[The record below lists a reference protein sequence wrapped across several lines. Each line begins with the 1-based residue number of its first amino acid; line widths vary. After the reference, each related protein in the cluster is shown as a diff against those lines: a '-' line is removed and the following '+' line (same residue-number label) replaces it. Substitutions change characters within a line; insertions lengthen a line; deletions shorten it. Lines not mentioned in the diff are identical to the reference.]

1 VAVAVV
7 VVVVVLVV
15 VESGGGGGGATLLSR
30 CCCCCCPSGEFI
42 IFARLSFL
50 KRKRKR
56 TEKAEEEEEE
66 EKKMKTLNR
75 SKIAP
80 FSFPPVDAIEI
91 ETQTDRQTDRQTD
104 AETGTMM
111 LGASSSSSCRC
122 AAAAAARPSETT
134 TTTSPGAYSSSSS
147 SYSRRDG
154 LTTTR
159 QRRGGGGGGGA
170 VIVASAST
178 NNNIGRM
185 NSWTSCSTSKR
196 NDCGSLLRR
205 RRKTSPLKATAT
217 RGDDDSSS
225 SSSRRRRRLGAFVAN
240 EDCQNDKN
248 GARNRRNTKHRTHAI
263 LPDSTPANTMSSSSS
278 SSKDGNSSNG
288 NNNGTEQVEGAQ
300 PLDESYAIPGI
311 TPLASDQEAKRD
323 AVGRVSRLSSLVA
336 LKDLYRELIEAA
348 ALLEELKDFDATP
361 LQDDLKGSFE
371 YSDTAGGQSSPQDGE
386 TGMSLE
392 KRCSNFE
399 AVLEQVEN
407 IYQSRE
413 RLQEKLGFMDAPLT
427 AMTKMLTSSLN
438 SSNDEDDIED
448 ALSAKKNNAWEIAF
462 DEKEAKEDKA
472 SVIETVTK
480 YDQELEALG
489 NTFMEKCAFGTDV
502 QAVRDRLERV
512 KEYSIDEQNPGEYAG
527 GDGVGGIGE
536 GSPNESPSSSPTKLR
551 RPLVRTVE
559 RVERSLKSPRV
570 KNVVNKVLEP
580 EVRKSVR
587 EKPGRALQSVASYSK
602 NVWVRLNG
610 GDPEDEL
617 DASTAKLAQRV
628 VSNLPKPKS
637 LKTEKEKLILR
648 LLIEVQDRDKM
659 FMEVMKARDAIAK
672 EGKDSLSR
680 VRLAEKVRKS
690 EERVSLMRRV
700 FAVRTLQ
707 TEMEKILVALDDEAC
722 EAPDRASL
730 SELGLLVAE
739 FGKMDAQ
746 LRKLVSLVDRKEV
759 FLIEDEVLA
768 QLAEDIPDMKSRLG
782 IQDGG
787 DSPALTLEIQTER
800 FKASVND
807 AGSKLK
813 EGAVFLFRGFKLLF
827 SDLGATGRLFG
838 VALLGTSLKPRE
850 VQTVRQTF
858 LDLFTFIPFIII
870 LITPITPLG
879 HVLVYSFIQKYFPM
893 LFPSQF
899 TARRQA
905 LMQKY
910 DELRAE
916 LKEARRIAEQREED
930 DTVKT
935 AMAAVASVKG
945 LIEHKDRAE
954 FSEIDDKMAK
964 MSVDDGDDTE
974 EEDIT
979 G

>member
-1 VAVAVV
+1 
-7 VVVVVLVV
+7 
-15 VESGGGGGGATLLSR
+15 
-30 CCCCCCPSGEFI
+30 
-42 IFARLSFL
+42 
-50 KRKRKR
+50 
-56 TEKAEEEEEE
+56 
-66 EKKMKTLNR
+66 
-75 SKIAP
+75 
-80 FSFPPVDAIEI
+80 
-91 ETQTDRQTDRQTD
+91 
-104 AETGTMM
+104 
-111 LGASSSSSCRC
+111 
-122 AAAAAARPSETT
+122 
-134 TTTSPGAYSSSSS
+134 
-147 SYSRRDG
+147 
-154 LTTTR
+154 
-159 QRRGGGGGGGA
+159 
-170 VIVASAST
+170 
-178 NNNIGRM
+178 
-185 NSWTSCSTSKR
+185 
-196 NDCGSLLRR
+196 
-205 RRKTSPLKATAT
+205 
-217 RGDDDSSS
+217 
-225 SSSRRRRRLGAFVAN
+225 
-240 EDCQNDKN
+240 
-248 GARNRRNTKHRTHAI
+248 
-263 LPDSTPANTMSSSSS
+263 
-278 SSKDGNSSNG
+278 
-288 NNNGTEQVEGAQ
+288 VEGAQ
-300 PLDESYAIPGI
+300 PLDETYAIPGVP
-311 TPLASDQEAKRD
+311 PLASDQEAKRD
-323 AVGRVSRLSSLVA
+323 AVRRVSRLSSLVA

-348 ALLEELKDFDATP
+348 TLLEELKDFDATP

-371 YSDTAGGQSSPQDGE
+371 YSDTSGGQSSQQDGE
-386 TGMSLE
+386 TVVSLE

-427 AMTKMLTSSLN
+427 ALTTMLTSSLK

-462 DEKEAKEDKA
+462 DEDKAKEDKEV
-472 SVIETVTK
+472 VIDTVKK
-480 YDQELEALG
+480 YDKELEALG
-489 NTFMEKCAFGTDV
+489 NTFMEKCAFGTEV

-512 KEYSIDEQNPGEYAG
+512 KEYSIDEQSPGEYAG
-527 GDGVGGIGE
+527 GDGMGGYGE
-536 GSPNESPSSSPTKLR
+536 GGSSESPSSSPTKLR
-551 RPLVRTVE
+551 LVRTVE

-587 EKPGRALQSVASYSK
+587 EKPGQAIQSVASYSK

-617 DASTAKLAQRV
+617 DASTAKLAQGV

-659 FMEVMKARDAIAK
+659 FLEVMKARDAIAK

-787 DSPALTLEIQTER
+787 DSPALSLEIQTER

-954 FSEIDDKMAK
+954 FSDIDDKMAN
-964 MSVDDGDDTE
+964 MSVDDGDDE
-974 EEDIT
+974 SESSIT

>member
-1 VAVAVV
+1 
-7 VVVVVLVV
+7 
-15 VESGGGGGGATLLSR
+15 
-30 CCCCCCPSGEFI
+30 
-42 IFARLSFL
+42 
-50 KRKRKR
+50 
-56 TEKAEEEEEE
+56 
-66 EKKMKTLNR
+66 
-75 SKIAP
+75 
-80 FSFPPVDAIEI
+80 
-91 ETQTDRQTDRQTD
+91 
-104 AETGTMM
+104 
-111 LGASSSSSCRC
+111 
-122 AAAAAARPSETT
+122 
-134 TTTSPGAYSSSSS
+134 
-147 SYSRRDG
+147 
-154 LTTTR
+154 
-159 QRRGGGGGGGA
+159 
-170 VIVASAST
+170 
-178 NNNIGRM
+178 
-185 NSWTSCSTSKR
+185 
-196 NDCGSLLRR
+196 
-205 RRKTSPLKATAT
+205 
-217 RGDDDSSS
+217 
-225 SSSRRRRRLGAFVAN
+225 
-240 EDCQNDKN
+240 
-248 GARNRRNTKHRTHAI
+248 
-263 LPDSTPANTMSSSSS
+263 
-278 SSKDGNSSNG
+278 
-288 NNNGTEQVEGAQ
+288 VEGAQ
-300 PLDESYAIPGI
+300 PLDETYAIPGVP
-311 TPLASDQEAKRD
+311 PLASDQEAKRD
-323 AVGRVSRLSSLVA
+323 AVRRVSRLSSLVA

-348 ALLEELKDFDATP
+348 TLLEELKDFDATP

-371 YSDTAGGQSSPQDGE
+371 YSDTSGGQSSQQDGE
-386 TGMSLE
+386 TVVSLE

-407 IYQSRE
+407 IFQSRE

-427 AMTKMLTSSLN
+427 ALTTMLTSSLK

-462 DEKEAKEDKA
+462 DEDKAKEDKEV
-472 SVIETVTK
+472 VIDTVKK
-480 YDQELEALG
+480 YDKELEALG
-489 NTFMEKCAFGTDV
+489 NTFMEKCAFGTEV

-512 KEYSIDEQNPGEYAG
+512 KEYSIDEQSPGEYAG
-527 GDGVGGIGE
+527 GDGMGGYGE
-536 GSPNESPSSSPTKLR
+536 GGSSESPSSSPTKLR
-551 RPLVRTVE
+551 LVRTVE

-587 EKPGRALQSVASYSK
+587 EKPGQAIQSVASYSK

-617 DASTAKLAQRV
+617 DASTAKLAQGV

-659 FMEVMKARDAIAK
+659 FLEVMKARDAIAK

-787 DSPALTLEIQTER
+787 DSPALSLEIQTER

-954 FSEIDDKMAK
+954 FSDIDDKMAN
-964 MSVDDGDDTE
+964 MSVDDGDDE
-974 EEDIT
+974 SESSIT

>member
-1 VAVAVV
+1 
-7 VVVVVLVV
+7 
-15 VESGGGGGGATLLSR
+15 
-30 CCCCCCPSGEFI
+30 
-42 IFARLSFL
+42 
-50 KRKRKR
+50 
-56 TEKAEEEEEE
+56 
-66 EKKMKTLNR
+66 M
-75 SKIAP
+75 
-80 FSFPPVDAIEI
+80 
-91 ETQTDRQTDRQTD
+91 
-104 AETGTMM
+104 
-111 LGASSSSSCRC
+111 
-122 AAAAAARPSETT
+122 
-134 TTTSPGAYSSSSS
+134 
-147 SYSRRDG
+147 
-154 LTTTR
+154 
-159 QRRGGGGGGGA
+159 
-170 VIVASAST
+170 
-178 NNNIGRM
+178 
-185 NSWTSCSTSKR
+185 
-196 NDCGSLLRR
+196 
-205 RRKTSPLKATAT
+205 
-217 RGDDDSSS
+217 
-225 SSSRRRRRLGAFVAN
+225 
-240 EDCQNDKN
+240 
-248 GARNRRNTKHRTHAI
+248 
-263 LPDSTPANTMSSSSS
+263 
-278 SSKDGNSSNG
+278 
-288 NNNGTEQVEGAQ
+288 EGAQ
-300 PLDESYAIPGI
+300 PLDETYAIPGVP
-311 TPLASDQEAKRD
+311 PLASDQEAKRD
-323 AVGRVSRLSSLVA
+323 AVRRVSRLSSLVA

-348 ALLEELKDFDATP
+348 TLLEELKDFDATP

-371 YSDTAGGQSSPQDGE
+371 YSDTSGGQSSQQDGE
-386 TGMSLE
+386 NLVSLE

-407 IYQSRE
+407 IFQSRE

-427 AMTKMLTSSLN
+427 ALTTMLTSSLK

-462 DEKEAKEDKA
+462 DEDKAKEDKEV
-472 SVIETVTK
+472 VIDTVKK
-480 YDQELEALG
+480 YDKELEALG
-489 NTFMEKCAFGTDV
+489 NTFMEKCAFGTEV

-512 KEYSIDEQNPGEYAG
+512 KEYSIDEQSPGEYAG
-527 GDGVGGIGE
+527 GDGMGGYGE
-536 GSPNESPSSSPTKLR
+536 GGSSESPSSSPTKLR
-551 RPLVRTVE
+551 LVRTVE

-587 EKPGRALQSVASYSK
+587 EKPGQAIQSVASYSK

-617 DASTAKLAQRV
+617 DASTAKLAQGV

-659 FMEVMKARDAIAK
+659 FLEVMKARDAIAK

-787 DSPALTLEIQTER
+787 DSPALSLEIQTER

-954 FSEIDDKMAK
+954 FSDIDDKMAN
-964 MSVDDGDDTE
+964 MSVDDGDDE
-974 EEDIT
+974 SESSIT

>member
-1 VAVAVV
+1 
-7 VVVVVLVV
+7 
-15 VESGGGGGGATLLSR
+15 
-30 CCCCCCPSGEFI
+30 
-42 IFARLSFL
+42 
-50 KRKRKR
+50 
-56 TEKAEEEEEE
+56 
-66 EKKMKTLNR
+66 
-75 SKIAP
+75 
-80 FSFPPVDAIEI
+80 
-91 ETQTDRQTDRQTD
+91 
-104 AETGTMM
+104 
-111 LGASSSSSCRC
+111 
-122 AAAAAARPSETT
+122 
-134 TTTSPGAYSSSSS
+134 
-147 SYSRRDG
+147 
-154 LTTTR
+154 
-159 QRRGGGGGGGA
+159 
-170 VIVASAST
+170 VIVASASS

-225 SSSRRRRRLGAFVAN
+225 SSSSRRRRLCAFVAN
-240 EDCQNDKN
+240 EDLYQNDKN

>member
-1 VAVAVV
+1 
-7 VVVVVLVV
+7 
-15 VESGGGGGGATLLSR
+15 
-30 CCCCCCPSGEFI
+30 
-42 IFARLSFL
+42 
-50 KRKRKR
+50 
-56 TEKAEEEEEE
+56 
-66 EKKMKTLNR
+66 M
-75 SKIAP
+75 
-80 FSFPPVDAIEI
+80 
-91 ETQTDRQTDRQTD
+91 
-104 AETGTMM
+104 
-111 LGASSSSSCRC
+111 
-122 AAAAAARPSETT
+122 
-134 TTTSPGAYSSSSS
+134 
-147 SYSRRDG
+147 
-154 LTTTR
+154 
-159 QRRGGGGGGGA
+159 
-170 VIVASAST
+170 
-178 NNNIGRM
+178 
-185 NSWTSCSTSKR
+185 
-196 NDCGSLLRR
+196 
-205 RRKTSPLKATAT
+205 
-217 RGDDDSSS
+217 
-225 SSSRRRRRLGAFVAN
+225 
-240 EDCQNDKN
+240 
-248 GARNRRNTKHRTHAI
+248 
-263 LPDSTPANTMSSSSS
+263 
-278 SSKDGNSSNG
+278 
-288 NNNGTEQVEGAQ
+288 EGAQ
-300 PLDESYAIPGI
+300 PLDEMYAIPGVP
-311 TPLASDQEAKRD
+311 PLASDQEAKRD
-323 AVGRVSRLSSLVA
+323 AVRRVSRLSSLVA

-348 ALLEELKDFDATP
+348 TLLEELKDFDATP

-371 YSDTAGGQSSPQDGE
+371 YSDTSGGQSSQQDGE
-386 TGMSLE
+386 TVVSLE

-407 IYQSRE
+407 IFQSRE

-427 AMTKMLTSSLN
+427 ALTTMLTSSLK

-462 DEKEAKEDKA
+462 DEDKAKEDKEV
-472 SVIETVTK
+472 VIDTVKK
-480 YDQELEALG
+480 YDKELEALG
-489 NTFMEKCAFGTDV
+489 NTFMEKCAFGTEV

-512 KEYSIDEQNPGEYAG
+512 KEYSIDEQSPGEYAG
-527 GDGVGGIGE
+527 GDGMGGYGE
-536 GSPNESPSSSPTKLR
+536 GGSSESPSSSPTKLR
-551 RPLVRTVE
+551 LVRTVE

-587 EKPGRALQSVASYSK
+587 EKPGQAIQSVASYSK

-617 DASTAKLAQRV
+617 DASTAKLAQGV

-659 FMEVMKARDAIAK
+659 FLEVMKARDAIAK

-787 DSPALTLEIQTER
+787 DSPALSLEIQTER

-954 FSEIDDKMAK
+954 FSDIDDKMAN
-964 MSVDDGDDTE
+964 MSVDDGDDE
-974 EEDIT
+974 SESSIT

>member
-1 VAVAVV
+1 
-7 VVVVVLVV
+7 
-15 VESGGGGGGATLLSR
+15 
-30 CCCCCCPSGEFI
+30 
-42 IFARLSFL
+42 
-50 KRKRKR
+50 
-56 TEKAEEEEEE
+56 
-66 EKKMKTLNR
+66 M
-75 SKIAP
+75 
-80 FSFPPVDAIEI
+80 
-91 ETQTDRQTDRQTD
+91 
-104 AETGTMM
+104 
-111 LGASSSSSCRC
+111 
-122 AAAAAARPSETT
+122 
-134 TTTSPGAYSSSSS
+134 
-147 SYSRRDG
+147 
-154 LTTTR
+154 
-159 QRRGGGGGGGA
+159 
-170 VIVASAST
+170 
-178 NNNIGRM
+178 
-185 NSWTSCSTSKR
+185 
-196 NDCGSLLRR
+196 
-205 RRKTSPLKATAT
+205 
-217 RGDDDSSS
+217 
-225 SSSRRRRRLGAFVAN
+225 
-240 EDCQNDKN
+240 
-248 GARNRRNTKHRTHAI
+248 
-263 LPDSTPANTMSSSSS
+263 
-278 SSKDGNSSNG
+278 
-288 NNNGTEQVEGAQ
+288 EGAQ
-300 PLDESYAIPGI
+300 PLDETYAIPGVP
-311 TPLASDQEAKRD
+311 PLASDQEAKRD
-323 AVGRVSRLSSLVA
+323 AVRRVSRLSSLVA

-348 ALLEELKDFDATP
+348 TLLEELKDFDSTP

-371 YSDTAGGQSSPQDGE
+371 YSDTSGGQSSQQDGE
-386 TGMSLE
+386 TVVSLE

-407 IYQSRE
+407 IFQSRE

-427 AMTKMLTSSLN
+427 ALTTMLTSSLK

-462 DEKEAKEDKA
+462 DEDKAKEDKEV
-472 SVIETVTK
+472 VIDTVK
-480 YDQELEALG
+480 MYDKELEALG

-512 KEYSIDEQNPGEYAG
+512 KEYSIDEQSPGEYAG
-527 GDGVGGIGE
+527 GDGMGGYGE
-536 GSPNESPSSSPTKLR
+536 GGSSESPSSSPTKLR
-551 RPLVRTVE
+551 LVRTVE

-587 EKPGRALQSVASYSK
+587 EKPGQAIQSVASYSK

-617 DASTAKLAQRV
+617 DASTAKLAQGV

-659 FMEVMKARDAIAK
+659 FLEVMKARDAIAK

-787 DSPALTLEIQTER
+787 DSPALSLEIQTER

-954 FSEIDDKMAK
+954 FSDIDDKMAN
-964 MSVDDGDDTE
+964 MSVDDGDDE
-974 EEDIT
+974 SESSIT

>member
-1 VAVAVV
+1 
-7 VVVVVLVV
+7 
-15 VESGGGGGGATLLSR
+15 
-30 CCCCCCPSGEFI
+30 
-42 IFARLSFL
+42 
-50 KRKRKR
+50 
-56 TEKAEEEEEE
+56 
-66 EKKMKTLNR
+66 
-75 SKIAP
+75 
-80 FSFPPVDAIEI
+80 
-91 ETQTDRQTDRQTD
+91 
-104 AETGTMM
+104 
-111 LGASSSSSCRC
+111 
-122 AAAAAARPSETT
+122 
-134 TTTSPGAYSSSSS
+134 
-147 SYSRRDG
+147 
-154 LTTTR
+154 
-159 QRRGGGGGGGA
+159 
-170 VIVASAST
+170 
-178 NNNIGRM
+178 
-185 NSWTSCSTSKR
+185 
-196 NDCGSLLRR
+196 
-205 RRKTSPLKATAT
+205 
-217 RGDDDSSS
+217 
-225 SSSRRRRRLGAFVAN
+225 
-240 EDCQNDKN
+240 
-248 GARNRRNTKHRTHAI
+248 
-263 LPDSTPANTMSSSSS
+263 
-278 SSKDGNSSNG
+278 
-288 NNNGTEQVEGAQ
+288 VEGAQ
-300 PLDESYAIPGI
+300 PLDETYAIPGVP
-311 TPLASDQEAKRD
+311 PLASDQEAKRD
-323 AVGRVSRLSSLVA
+323 AVRRVSRLSSLVA

-348 ALLEELKDFDATP
+348 TLLEELKDFDATP

-371 YSDTAGGQSSPQDGE
+371 YSDTSGGQSSQQDGE
-386 TGMSLE
+386 TVVSLE

-407 IYQSRE
+407 IFQSRE

-427 AMTKMLTSSLN
+427 ALTTMLTSSLK

-462 DEKEAKEDKA
+462 DEDKAKEDKEV
-472 SVIETVTK
+472 VIDTVKK
-480 YDQELEALG
+480 YDKELEALG

-512 KEYSIDEQNPGEYAG
+512 KEYSIDEQSPGEYAG
-527 GDGVGGIGE
+527 GDGMGGYGE
-536 GSPNESPSSSPTKLR
+536 GGSSESPSSSPTKLR
-551 RPLVRTVE
+551 LVRTVE

-587 EKPGRALQSVASYSK
+587 EKPGQAIQSVASYSK

-617 DASTAKLAQRV
+617 DASTAKLAQGV

-659 FMEVMKARDAIAK
+659 FLEVMKARDAIAK

-787 DSPALTLEIQTER
+787 DSPALSLEIQTER

-879 HVLVYSFIQKYFPM
+879 HVLVYSFIQKYFPV

-954 FSEIDDKMAK
+954 FSDIDDKMAN
-964 MSVDDGDDTE
+964 MSVDDGDDE
-974 EEDIT
+974 SESSIT

>member
-1 VAVAVV
+1 
-7 VVVVVLVV
+7 
-15 VESGGGGGGATLLSR
+15 
-30 CCCCCCPSGEFI
+30 
-42 IFARLSFL
+42 
-50 KRKRKR
+50 
-56 TEKAEEEEEE
+56 
-66 EKKMKTLNR
+66 M
-75 SKIAP
+75 
-80 FSFPPVDAIEI
+80 
-91 ETQTDRQTDRQTD
+91 
-104 AETGTMM
+104 
-111 LGASSSSSCRC
+111 
-122 AAAAAARPSETT
+122 
-134 TTTSPGAYSSSSS
+134 
-147 SYSRRDG
+147 
-154 LTTTR
+154 
-159 QRRGGGGGGGA
+159 
-170 VIVASAST
+170 
-178 NNNIGRM
+178 
-185 NSWTSCSTSKR
+185 
-196 NDCGSLLRR
+196 
-205 RRKTSPLKATAT
+205 
-217 RGDDDSSS
+217 
-225 SSSRRRRRLGAFVAN
+225 
-240 EDCQNDKN
+240 
-248 GARNRRNTKHRTHAI
+248 
-263 LPDSTPANTMSSSSS
+263 
-278 SSKDGNSSNG
+278 
-288 NNNGTEQVEGAQ
+288 EGAQ
-300 PLDESYAIPGI
+300 PLDETYAIPGVP
-311 TPLASDQEAKRD
+311 PLASDQEAKRD
-323 AVGRVSRLSSLVA
+323 AVRRVSRLSSLVA

-348 ALLEELKDFDATP
+348 TLLEELKDFDATP

-371 YSDTAGGQSSPQDGE
+371 YSDTSGGQSSQQDGE
-386 TGMSLE
+386 TVVSLE

-427 AMTKMLTSSLN
+427 ALTTMLTSSLK

-462 DEKEAKEDKA
+462 DEDKAKEDKEV
-472 SVIETVTK
+472 VIDTVKK
-480 YDQELEALG
+480 YDKELEALG
-489 NTFMEKCAFGTDV
+489 NTFMEKCAFGTEV

-512 KEYSIDEQNPGEYAG
+512 KEYSIDEQSPGEYAG
-527 GDGVGGIGE
+527 GDGMGGYGE
-536 GSPNESPSSSPTKLR
+536 GGSSESPSSSPTKLR
-551 RPLVRTVE
+551 LVRTVE

-587 EKPGRALQSVASYSK
+587 EKPGQAIQSVASYSK

-617 DASTAKLAQRV
+617 DASTAKLAQGV

-659 FMEVMKARDAIAK
+659 FLEVMKARDAIAK

-787 DSPALTLEIQTER
+787 DSPALSLEIQTER

-954 FSEIDDKMAK
+954 FSDIDDKMAN
-964 MSVDDGDDTE
+964 MSVDDGDDE
-974 EEDIT
+974 SESSIT

>member
-1 VAVAVV
+1 
-7 VVVVVLVV
+7 
-15 VESGGGGGGATLLSR
+15 
-30 CCCCCCPSGEFI
+30 
-42 IFARLSFL
+42 
-50 KRKRKR
+50 
-56 TEKAEEEEEE
+56 
-66 EKKMKTLNR
+66 
-75 SKIAP
+75 
-80 FSFPPVDAIEI
+80 
-91 ETQTDRQTDRQTD
+91 
-104 AETGTMM
+104 
-111 LGASSSSSCRC
+111 
-122 AAAAAARPSETT
+122 
-134 TTTSPGAYSSSSS
+134 
-147 SYSRRDG
+147 
-154 LTTTR
+154 
-159 QRRGGGGGGGA
+159 
-170 VIVASAST
+170 
-178 NNNIGRM
+178 
-185 NSWTSCSTSKR
+185 
-196 NDCGSLLRR
+196 
-205 RRKTSPLKATAT
+205 
-217 RGDDDSSS
+217 
-225 SSSRRRRRLGAFVAN
+225 
-240 EDCQNDKN
+240 
-248 GARNRRNTKHRTHAI
+248 
-263 LPDSTPANTMSSSSS
+263 
-278 SSKDGNSSNG
+278 
-288 NNNGTEQVEGAQ
+288 VEGAQ
-300 PLDESYAIPGI
+300 PLDETYAIPGVP
-311 TPLASDQEAKRD
+311 PLASDQEAKRD
-323 AVGRVSRLSSLVA
+323 AVRRVSLLSSLVA

-348 ALLEELKDFDATP
+348 TLLEELKDFDATP

-371 YSDTAGGQSSPQDGE
+371 YSDTSGGQSSQQDGE
-386 TGMSLE
+386 TVVSLE

-407 IYQSRE
+407 IFQSRE

-427 AMTKMLTSSLN
+427 ALTTMLTSSLK

-462 DEKEAKEDKA
+462 DEDKAKEDKEV
-472 SVIETVTK
+472 VIDTVKK
-480 YDQELEALG
+480 YDKELEALG
-489 NTFMEKCAFGTDV
+489 NTFMEKCAFGTEV

-512 KEYSIDEQNPGEYAG
+512 KEYSIDEQSPGEYAG
-527 GDGVGGIGE
+527 GDGMGGYGE
-536 GSPNESPSSSPTKLR
+536 GGSSESPSSSPTKLR
-551 RPLVRTVE
+551 LVRTVE

-587 EKPGRALQSVASYSK
+587 EKPGQAIQSVASYSK

-617 DASTAKLAQRV
+617 DASTAKLAQGV

-659 FMEVMKARDAIAK
+659 FLEVMKARDAIAK

-787 DSPALTLEIQTER
+787 DSPALSLEIQTER

-899 TARRQA
+899 TAR
-905 LMQKY
+905 
-910 DELRAE
+910 
-916 LKEARRIAEQREED
+916 
-930 DTVKT
+930 
-935 AMAAVASVKG
+935 
-945 LIEHKDRAE
+945 
-954 FSEIDDKMAK
+954 DKL
-964 MSVDDGDDTE
+964 
-974 EEDIT
+974 
-979 G
+979 

>member
-1 VAVAVV
+1 
-7 VVVVVLVV
+7 
-15 VESGGGGGGATLLSR
+15 
-30 CCCCCCPSGEFI
+30 
-42 IFARLSFL
+42 
-50 KRKRKR
+50 
-56 TEKAEEEEEE
+56 
-66 EKKMKTLNR
+66 
-75 SKIAP
+75 
-80 FSFPPVDAIEI
+80 
-91 ETQTDRQTDRQTD
+91 
-104 AETGTMM
+104 
-111 LGASSSSSCRC
+111 
-122 AAAAAARPSETT
+122 
-134 TTTSPGAYSSSSS
+134 
-147 SYSRRDG
+147 
-154 LTTTR
+154 
-159 QRRGGGGGGGA
+159 
-170 VIVASAST
+170 
-178 NNNIGRM
+178 
-185 NSWTSCSTSKR
+185 
-196 NDCGSLLRR
+196 
-205 RRKTSPLKATAT
+205 
-217 RGDDDSSS
+217 
-225 SSSRRRRRLGAFVAN
+225 
-240 EDCQNDKN
+240 
-248 GARNRRNTKHRTHAI
+248 
-263 LPDSTPANTMSSSSS
+263 
-278 SSKDGNSSNG
+278 
-288 NNNGTEQVEGAQ
+288 VEGAQ
-300 PLDESYAIPGI
+300 PLDETYAIPGVP
-311 TPLASDQEAKRD
+311 PLASDQEAKRD
-323 AVGRVSRLSSLVA
+323 AVRRVSRLSSLVA

-348 ALLEELKDFDATP
+348 TLLEELKDFDSTP

-371 YSDTAGGQSSPQDGE
+371 YSDTSGGQSSQQDGE
-386 TGMSLE
+386 TVVSLE

-407 IYQSRE
+407 IFQSRE

-427 AMTKMLTSSLN
+427 ALTTMLTSSLK

-462 DEKEAKEDKA
+462 DEDKAKEDKEV
-472 SVIETVTK
+472 VIDTVKK
-480 YDQELEALG
+480 YDKELEALG
-489 NTFMEKCAFGTDV
+489 NTFMEKCAFGTEV

-512 KEYSIDEQNPGEYAG
+512 KEYSIDEQSPGEYAG
-527 GDGVGGIGE
+527 GDGMGGYGE
-536 GSPNESPSSSPTKLR
+536 GGSSESPSSSPTKLR
-551 RPLVRTVE
+551 LVRTVE

-587 EKPGRALQSVASYSK
+587 EKPGQAIQSVASYSK

-617 DASTAKLAQRV
+617 DASTAKLAQGV

-659 FMEVMKARDAIAK
+659 FLEVMKARDAIAK

-787 DSPALTLEIQTER
+787 DSPALSLEIQTER

-954 FSEIDDKMAK
+954 FSDIDDKMAN
-964 MSVDDGDDTE
+964 MSVDDGDDE
-974 EEDIT
+974 SESSIT

>member
-1 VAVAVV
+1 
-7 VVVVVLVV
+7 
-15 VESGGGGGGATLLSR
+15 
-30 CCCCCCPSGEFI
+30 
-42 IFARLSFL
+42 
-50 KRKRKR
+50 
-56 TEKAEEEEEE
+56 
-66 EKKMKTLNR
+66 
-75 SKIAP
+75 
-80 FSFPPVDAIEI
+80 
-91 ETQTDRQTDRQTD
+91 
-104 AETGTMM
+104 
-111 LGASSSSSCRC
+111 
-122 AAAAAARPSETT
+122 
-134 TTTSPGAYSSSSS
+134 
-147 SYSRRDG
+147 
-154 LTTTR
+154 
-159 QRRGGGGGGGA
+159 
-170 VIVASAST
+170 
-178 NNNIGRM
+178 
-185 NSWTSCSTSKR
+185 
-196 NDCGSLLRR
+196 
-205 RRKTSPLKATAT
+205 
-217 RGDDDSSS
+217 
-225 SSSRRRRRLGAFVAN
+225 
-240 EDCQNDKN
+240 
-248 GARNRRNTKHRTHAI
+248 
-263 LPDSTPANTMSSSSS
+263 
-278 SSKDGNSSNG
+278 
-288 NNNGTEQVEGAQ
+288 
-300 PLDESYAIPGI
+300 
-311 TPLASDQEAKRD
+311 
-323 AVGRVSRLSSLVA
+323 
-336 LKDLYRELIEAA
+336 
-348 ALLEELKDFDATP
+348 LEELKDFDATP

-371 YSDTAGGQSSPQDGE
+371 YSDTSGGQSSQQDGE
-386 TGMSLE
+386 NLVSLE

-407 IYQSRE
+407 IFQSRE

-427 AMTKMLTSSLN
+427 ALTTMLTSSLK

-462 DEKEAKEDKA
+462 DEDKAKEDKEV
-472 SVIETVTK
+472 VIDTVKK
-480 YDQELEALG
+480 YDKELEALG
-489 NTFMEKCAFGTDV
+489 NTFMEKCAFGTEV

-512 KEYSIDEQNPGEYAG
+512 KEYSIDEQSPGEYAG
-527 GDGVGGIGE
+527 GDGMGGYGE
-536 GSPNESPSSSPTKLR
+536 GGSSESPSSSPTKLR
-551 RPLVRTVE
+551 LVRTVE

-587 EKPGRALQSVASYSK
+587 EKPGQAIQSVASYSK

-617 DASTAKLAQRV
+617 DASTAKLAQGV

-659 FMEVMKARDAIAK
+659 FLEVMKARDAIAK

-787 DSPALTLEIQTER
+787 DSPALSLEIQTER

-954 FSEIDDKMAK
+954 FSDIDDKMAN
-964 MSVDDGDDTE
+964 MSVDDGDDE
-974 EEDIT
+974 SESSIT